1 MVYLNP
7 GERRVIARLVAN
19 AYNKTYDRPNMNE
32 ATMRAVLFSVRMVQ
46 HLLRD
51 PRGKKERA
59 FYPLEKFVYHHPF
72 LSGLF
77 INDNCYSIGKDEWEK
92 MNILFQIGRGE
103 YKEMLDALGEVV
115 ESTLQLEA
123 VLSSERD
130 EEISVLQ
137 EARVRYEKALK
148 LFASTLGSRS
158 YHTGMPV

>member
-1 MVYLNP
+1 
-7 GERRVIARLVAN
+7 
-19 AYNKTYDRPNMNE
+19 
-32 ATMRAVLFSVRMVQ
+32 
-46 HLLRD
+46 
-51 PRGKKERA
+51 
-59 FYPLEKFVYHHPF
+59 
-72 LSGLF
+72 
-77 INDNCYSIGKDEWEK
+77 